1 MKTTIIIPN
10 YNGIEYLEN
19 CLCSLQMCEP
29 NDFHIIVVDNGS
41 TDGCVELLKE
51 KFPTVEAI
59 YTALSMRSCV
69 KCLDISCLS
78 SILLSSFFWF

>member
-10 YNGIEYLEN
+10 YNGIEYLEK
-19 CLCSLQMCEP
+19 CLISLQKCEP

-51 KFPTVEAI
+51 KFPLHPLKNFCTTI
-59 YTALSMRSCV
+59 
-69 KCLDISCLS
+69 
-78 SILLSSFFWF
+78 F